1 MKILAIIPARG
12 GSKGI
17 PLKNIKKLS
26 GKPLIKYT
34 INTAQKS
41 KKIDK
46 IIVSTDN
53 KKIARISKSLGVEIP
68 FLRPKKISANSS
80 QTIDLVK
87 HVIKKLKK
95 NEFIPDIIT
104 ILQPTSPFRTSQMID
119 ESINLLKKFDATSV
133 ISVTEMKKHPY
144 SSFWFQNKFL
154 KSFKKDY
161 QRFYQRQLFP
171 KLFYPT
177 GSIYT
182 FWTSTLTK
190 YDSLYGPR
198 IKPMI
203 INDEMK
209 NLDIDNEFD
218 FFVAEMGM
226 KYWKKS

>member
-1 MKILAIIPARG
+1 
-12 GSKGI
+12 
-17 PLKNIKKLS
+17 
-26 GKPLIKYT
+26 
-34 INTAQKS
+34 
-41 KKIDK
+41 
-46 IIVSTDN
+46 
-53 KKIARISKSLGVEIP
+53 
-68 FLRPKKISANSS
+68 
-80 QTIDLVK
+80 
-87 HVIKKLKK
+87 
-95 NEFIPDIIT
+95 
-104 ILQPTSPFRTSQMID
+104 MID